1 MTSPGAR
8 PTRLFYVDDSGA
20 ERSGLATY
28 SWIELT
34 LEQWSPALCQVLDW
48 RDALSEAHG
57 IPKGRELHAVEFANG
72 RGNPSVHGDE
82 WNRRKSLR
90 RQVMDENFARFAGW
104 DWLRGGT
111 VYARTRL
118 TRDAFAKERA
128 RVYRELVTML
138 DARLT
143 ANQEWG
149 ILVMDG
155 DGTDASYPSA
165 HRGLAVRRRSL
176 IEDPFFQHSA
186 RSQWVQ
192 IADLVAYA
200 GYQSVA
206 QLPHKKFTWHWYPS
220 LAPAL
225 AEPMEV

>member
-90 RQVMDENFARFAGW
+90 RQVMD
-104 DWLRGGT
+104 
-111 VYARTRL
+111 
-118 TRDAFAKERA
+118 
-128 RVYRELVTML
+128 
-138 DARLT
+138 
-143 ANQEWG
+143 
-149 ILVMDG
+149 G
-155 DGTDASYPSA
+155 DGTDASYLSA

-206 QLPHKKFTWHWYPS
+206 QLPQKKFTWHWYPS